1 MSLNFVFN
9 KSIEILNQVNSIRDN
24 EDNFLAI
31 WTKQFLILMA
41 ALFLF
46 GRKLNEDGFAKC
58 SVIYGPALKNRWITA
73 P

>member
-31 WTKQFLILMA
+31 WTKQFLILMT

-46 GRKLNEDGFAKC
+46 GQKLNEDGSAKC
-58 SVIYGPALKNRWITA
+58 SMIYGSTFKNR
-73 P
+73 

>member
-24 EDNFLAI
+24 EDNFLTI
-31 WTKQFLILMA
+31 WTKQFLILMTA
-41 ALFLF
+41 PFPF
-46 GRKLNEDGFAKC
+46 GHNLNEDSFAKC
-58 SVIYGPALKNRWITA
+58 SMIYGPTFKNRWITA